1 MAQTAAHVSYAKPAV
16 GGAAYV
22 APLGT
27 TLPTDAKTALA
38 TTYKA
43 LGYISEDG
51 LRNEPTIDSDTI
63 KAWGGDV
70 VLNINKGKTDL
81 FKFKLIEMLNEDVLK
96 TVYGA
101 ANVTV
106 SASTVMLTVK
116 SNNAEQEALIWV
128 FDMVLKGG
136 ILKRVIIPNGTIT
149 DIGEIAYTDSDAV
162 GYELTVSAAVDAS
175 GDTHTE
181 FIEKP
186 ASSGGGGT

>member
-1 MAQTAAHVSYAKPAV
+1 MAQTAANVSYAKPAV

-101 ANVTV
+101 ANVTG
-106 SASTVMLTVK
+106 SASTMLTVK

-136 ILKRVIIPNGTIT
+136 MLKRVIVPNGTIT
-149 DIGEIAYTDSDAV
+149 DIGEIAYIDSDAV

-175 GDTHTE
+175 GNTHTE

-186 ASSGGGGT
+186 ASGGGGGT

>member
-1 MAQTAAHVSYAKPAV
+1 MAQTAANVSYAKPAV

-81 FKFKLIEMLNEDVLK
+81 FKFTLLEVLNPEVLK
-96 TVYGA
+96 AVYGKD
-101 ANVTV
+101 NITGTIDSMV
-106 SASTVMLTVK
+106 TVK

-128 FDMVLKGG
+128 FDMILKGG
-136 ILKRVIIPNGTIT
+136 LHKRVVVPNGTIS
-149 DIGEIAYTDSDAV
+149 DIGEIAYVDSGAT
-162 GYELTVSAAVDAS
+162 GYGLTVSAAVDAS
-175 GDTHTE
+175 GNTHTE

-186 ASSGGGGT
+186 ASSPGT

>member
-1 MAQTAAHVSYAKPAV
+1 MAQTAANVSYAKPAV

-51 LRNEPTIDSDTI
+51 LRNEPTIDSDMI

-96 TVYGA
+96 TVYGKD
-101 ANVTV
+101 NVTGTID
-106 SASTVMLTVK
+106 SMITIK

-128 FDMVLKGG
+128 FDMILKGG

-149 DIGEIAYTDSDAV
+149 DIGEIAYIDSDAV

-186 ASSGGGGT
+186 ASGGGGAT

>member
-1 MAQTAAHVSYAKPAV
+1 MAQTAANVSYAKPAV

-38 TTYKA
+38 TAYKA
-43 LGYISEDG
+43 LGYISQDG
-51 LRNEPTIDSDTI
+51 LRNEPTIDSDMI

-70 VLNINKGKTDL
+70 VLNLDKGKTDL
-81 FKFKLIEMLNEDVLK
+81 YKFKLIEMLNENVLK
-96 TVYGA
+96 AVYGKD
-101 ANVTV
+101 NVTGTID
-106 SASTVMLTVK
+106 SMITIK

-128 FDMVLKGG
+128 FDMILKGG

-149 DIGEIAYTDSDAV
+149 DIGEIAYIDSDAV

-175 GDTHTE
+175 GNTHTE

-186 ASSGGGGT
+186 ASGGGGGT